1 MNTLSRDIRITLF
14 GMDAVRGRWLFIPLG
29 VCVLLCL
36 GTVYSWSIFRKPL
49 ERELSL
55 NATESLLPFTVAL
68 VFYAI
73 TMPVAGYLIPRLGVR
88 PLTIIGGIAVGM
100 GYLLSSYTASI
111 EMIVLTYGVIAG
123 TGVGLVYGVPMAVS
137 ARWFPDRKGLAVGLT
152 IVGFGLSPLITAP
165 LANQLINAHAVR
177 PTLQI
182 LGALF
187 MAVIILIAFL
197 LRMPPEEWDRAHRA
211 VSRASTDT
219 ADYPENMLQS
229 RTFYGLWI
237 CYAIGTLIGLTA
249 VGISSPAGMEIIR
262 IEAGVAAGSVALFAV
277 FNGVS
282 RPLFGW
288 LCDRYSPQYV
298 AIASYLLILI
308 ACVLM
313 ASAQAGQIA
322 VYLTAFCLFWF
333 CLGGWL
339 AIAPTA
345 TLRFFHPDRYPQN
358 YGIVF
363 TAYGAGALIG
373 TLAAGRIR
381 DWFGSYAYVFY
392 LMAMLAVVGIVIA
405 ALLLKRDPPVSPV
418 LRQEA
423 SG

>member
-1 MNTLSRDIRITLF
+1 MDRTMNTLLQDSRISLF
-14 GMDAVRGRWLFIPLG
+14 GMDAARGRWIFIPLG

-55 NATESLLPFTVAL
+55 NTTQSLLPFTVAL
-68 VFYAI
+68 VCYAV
-73 TMPVAGYLIPRLGVR
+73 TMPIAGYLIPRFGVR
-88 PLTIIGGIAVGM
+88 PVTIIGGIAVGL
-100 GYLLSSYTASI
+100 GYLLSSYAAGI
-111 EMIVLTYGVIAG
+111 EMIILTYGMIAG
-123 TGVGLVYGVPMAVS
+123 TGVGLVYGVPMAVA

-165 LANQLINAHAVR
+165 LANQLINAYTVR
-177 PTLQI
+177 ATLQI
-182 LGALF
+182 LGIFF
-187 MAVIILIAFL
+187 MAFIVLIAFL
-197 LRMPPEEWDRAHRA
+197 MRMPPREWERSQQSA
-211 VSRASTDT
+211 ASVLTDP
-219 ADYPENMLQS
+219 ADYPENMLRSQA
-229 RTFYGLWI
+229 FYGLWI

-249 VGISSPAGMEIIR
+249 VGISSPAGIEIIR
-262 IEAGVAAGSVALFAV
+262 IEPGVAAGSVALFAV

-298 AIASYLLILI
+298 AIASYVLILI
-308 ACVLM
+308 ACGLM
-313 ASAQAGQIA
+313 AIAQAGQVA

-339 AIAPTA
+339 AIAPTT
-345 TLRFFHPDRYPQN
+345 TLRFFHPERYPKN

-363 TAYGAGALIG
+363 TAYGTGALIG
-373 TLAAGRIR
+373 TLTAGRIR

-392 LMAMLAVVGIVIA
+392 LMAALAVVGIIVA
-405 ALLLKRDPPVSPV
+405 ALLLKRDRRSSPA
-418 LRQEA
+418 R
-423 SG
+423 